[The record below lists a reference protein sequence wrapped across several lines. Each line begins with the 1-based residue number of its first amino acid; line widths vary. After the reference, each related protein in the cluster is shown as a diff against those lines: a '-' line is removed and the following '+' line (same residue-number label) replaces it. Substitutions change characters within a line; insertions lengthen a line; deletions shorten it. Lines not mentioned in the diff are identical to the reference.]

1 MHTDRFTS
9 TIAAEFFRWG
19 NPNTYPRDPLPYI
32 KVLDEVQGMTT
43 PATMHMLNKAVAC
56 LEDGECY
63 LEVGTWR
70 GATLIGALLGHP
82 NAYGYAIDN
91 DTMDEH
97 DGDGRQSADVWAE
110 NVEAFGVQAQ
120 ASYIN
125 ASVPDVWAR
134 KNLTRGQPV
143 GVYLFD
149 GDKATKGVAYEGL
162 AGAVPLL
169 AKKALIFVDD
179 ANEATIRQAVYQFQV
194 KLFPHVQLVLDIPTP
209 GNCWA
214 SFWNGLMILK
224 WDGEAVL

>member
-1 MHTDRFTS
+1 MHTDHFAN

-32 KVLDEVQGMTT
+32 QVLDTVQAMTT
-43 PATMHMLNKAVAC
+43 PATMHMLNRAVDC

-70 GATLIGALLGHP
+70 GATIIGALLGGR
-82 NAYGYAIDN
+82 AAGYAIDN

-97 DGDGRQSADVWAE
+97 DGDARPSADVWAE
-110 NVEAFGVQAQ
+110 NIAAFGVQAQ
-120 ASYIN
+120 YIDG
-125 ASVPDVWAR
+125 SVPEVFAR
-134 KNLTRGQPV
+134 ITLPPV

-149 GDKATKGVAYEGL
+149 GDKSTRDAAYAGL
-162 AGAVPLL
+162 VGAVPHL
-169 AKKALIFVDD
+169 APHALIFVDD
-179 ANEATIRQAVYQFQV
+179 ANEATIRQAVHLFQI
-194 KLFPHVQLVLDIPTP
+194 KHFPHVMVLLDIPTP

-224 WDGEAVL
+224 WNAEATL